1 MKAVNAHKAINPGK
15 TGSVERKL
23 SVMVITDRN
32 HKHVKSEINI
42 LTRILETLVED
53 KVPYDNLFD
62 GSMDKKA
69 TTSKT
74 TPTQRPTVLRGKTC
88 SWLRKSD
95 AGDRRPQKCREYY
108 CKEIMG
114 H

>member
-1 MKAVNAHKAINPGK
+1 MMAVNALKAINPGK

-53 KVPYDNLFD
+53 KVPYDNIRH
-62 GSMDKKA
+62 S
-69 TTSKT
+69 
-74 TPTQRPTVLRGKTC
+74 
-88 SWLRKSD
+88 LRKGNVHSK
-95 AGDRRPQKCREYY
+95 RTKVEQ
-108 CKEIMG
+108 IFLT
-114 H
+114 